1 MPKGRKSQ
9 LPADKA
15 AYLESFW
22 PEFLELQP
30 HLGNF
35 WIKVVRGW
43 LQNWPV
49 ERRLG
54 FPLVDST
61 GAAIGEDARS
71 PQETLAIGAA
81 IVVRNW
87 YNNRS
92 QKEKKALNEAT
103 PASSSSG
110 AVGEIIAALGGSSRQ
125 HRRSQRRQI
134 WEKRNKAIINAALEA
149 EGFKNLMGTGDDGE
163 TIEERKERVSRGRRA
178 QQTLRQ
184 QIVKRLQL
192 EATAEEMAIVE
203 QLYQAQKKPSTIS
216 TESVRTPEA
225 FQQGIDEV
233 GPLLKHVHA
242 YVEQKTGLVGG
253 TMLVG
258 PIPNLGGRIGTQTYC
273 HGVTAAGH
281 TFDQAHSGW
290 EDQVVKPLHQF
301 GKKVFDHQTRRE
313 RAIRTQESSEL
324 DNTTQSNTE
333 EQTETGG
340 SRGPADIPP
349 SETPTSTSSENGPN
363 FRLPTPPPISP
374 ALEAP
379 PTASEPPSNGSPPRT
394 SLFLPGEDED
404 FGQQDY
410 PPLDLDLN
418 YFPLSNETLSNFDA
432 FSAPPNIAGTP
443 GPNPLSMITGD
454 TPSGDRVDDIMRSFS
469 TTPPATT
476 PAPANSEPAAAPPA
490 PAPSGLTQNWIFPPH
505 TSMPSTPTFGN
516 PQRPAPASAP
526 PPARPFA
533 SATALLAA
541 GSVSVP
547 STPTRAGSTYGRPQT
562 AFQRATTANPSPLRH
577 VFTARSPS
585 TPTPSAPSTTAPEVT
600 PPLPAMTGIAPATT
614 TTTTTPASTTTTTT
628 TASTA
633 PVLPSPHRHP
643 APPTAAAHAA
653 PPVVTITTPVRVLS
667 ALTADDF
674 PESRP
679 LSNAPKAPKAATPAG
694 QGRGGGRGGG
704 ARGRGTRGRGGRG
717 RGRGGGGV
725 AGGAGGGDADTG
737 YLLGHD
743 AEGGN
748 RWQLGTVSTQ
758 RNPNR
763 EAAAAAAAAQKKL
776 DRAAR
781 DRDHGVFFF
790 PPPPP
795 GTAPLPAEP
804 AALGARAPPPEPR
817 ILGLRGASERTVK
830 AGYVAPKKRT
840 MEDIRKDAMKK
851 KEQKAAEKLAAAAK
865 RKADTENVRPGPS
878 KKKRTR

>member
-1 MPKGRKSQ
+1 
-9 LPADKA
+9 
-15 AYLESFW
+15 
-22 PEFLELQP
+22 
-30 HLGNF
+30 
-35 WIKVVRGW
+35 
-43 LQNWPV
+43 
-49 ERRLG
+49 
-54 FPLVDST
+54 
-61 GAAIGEDARS
+61 
-71 PQETLAIGAA
+71 
-81 IVVRNW
+81 
-87 YNNRS
+87 
-92 QKEKKALNEAT
+92 
-103 PASSSSG
+103 
-110 AVGEIIAALGGSSRQ
+110 
-125 HRRSQRRQI
+125 
-134 WEKRNKAIINAALEA
+134 
-149 EGFKNLMGTGDDGE
+149 
-163 TIEERKERVSRGRRA
+163 
-178 QQTLRQ
+178 
-184 QIVKRLQL
+184 
-192 EATAEEMAIVE
+192 
-203 QLYQAQKKPSTIS
+203 
-216 TESVRTPEA
+216 
-225 FQQGIDEV
+225 
-233 GPLLKHVHA
+233 
-242 YVEQKTGLVGG
+242 
-253 TMLVG
+253 
-258 PIPNLGGRIGTQTYC
+258 
-273 HGVTAAGH
+273 
-281 TFDQAHSGW
+281 
-290 EDQVVKPLHQF
+290 
-301 GKKVFDHQTRRE
+301 
-313 RAIRTQESSEL
+313 
-324 DNTTQSNTE
+324 
-333 EQTETGG
+333 
-340 SRGPADIPP
+340 
-349 SETPTSTSSENGPN
+349 
-363 FRLPTPPPISP
+363 
-374 ALEAP
+374 
-379 PTASEPPSNGSPPRT
+379 
-394 SLFLPGEDED
+394 
-404 FGQQDY
+404 
-410 PPLDLDLN
+410 
-418 YFPLSNETLSNFDA
+418 
-432 FSAPPNIAGTP
+432 
-443 GPNPLSMITGD
+443 
-454 TPSGDRVDDIMRSFS
+454 
-469 TTPPATT
+469 
-476 PAPANSEPAAAPPA
+476 
-490 PAPSGLTQNWIFPPH
+490 
-505 TSMPSTPTFGN
+505 MPSTPTFGN

-795 GTAPLPAEP
+795 GTAHFPLNPQP
-804 AALGARAPPPEPR
+804 WARALHHLNP
-817 ILGLRGASERTVK
+817 AFSVS
-830 AGYVAPKKRT
+830 A
-840 MEDIRKDAMKK
+840 K